1 MSATSARAP
10 LLALPGFLP
19 DAVGF
24 AGRFTAALLLAY
36 ATAFFIQLDSA
47 SSAGLCVA
55 IVTQPSAGMAMSKAL
70 YRVLG
75 TVVGGV
81 AGVAVVALWP
91 QDRAMLLVAFT
102 VWLGA
107 CTFVASLL
115 RDFRS
120 YGAVLSGYT
129 VGIVALG
136 GIDAPA
142 GALLT
147 ALNRVA
153 AILIGVVAVAVV
165 NGLSTSDRSFD
176 GLVAGLR
183 AQVTAVGALARGVL
197 AGGEVPDDAACIAIG
212 AKALGMTTEA
222 SYAAT
227 ELPDG
232 RARSAGA
239 RSSIA
244 AILGTLAA
252 SRALAFAHRNV
263 ETGDAAARDIFIAER
278 TNDLSRQRELAEI
291 GMRDLIVGGRA
302 HRKVR
307 LRRHYDLLT
316 AARTTLRTV
325 IAVGCG
331 AVFCIYAGWPGA
343 TGLLVQQ
350 AAFTALLGMAANPSA
365 AATSMA
371 LAIPI
376 PAVLAGVIG
385 YWVLPGVS
393 GFVPFALVVGAAGFV
408 LALMVRLPLLA
419 RIAPG
424 LLLYFTLL
432 LAPAN
437 TESFDLSGFFNNLVV
452 QAMAVLFMVLAFRL
466 LLPVS
471 RRQRFMR
478 LVIAVQHDLRRTL
491 TRGGT
496 MAQTEVQSLEVDR
509 LAQASAWLGRATPA
523 RLAVLH
529 RMYAFCELDIALL
542 RAHAGLRGAAPSD
555 AVTAARAS
563 LRRPRPDT
571 LAAAAATLAHVGDP
585 ALREAVSGLYGA
597 SILLRSQW
605 RALHAYGVLKAD
617 DVA

>member
-1 MSATSARAP
+1 MSATTAHAP
-10 LLALPGFLP
+10 LFTLPGFLP

-24 AGRFTAALLLAY
+24 ASRFTAALLLAY
-36 ATAFFIQLDSA
+36 AAAFFIQLDSA

-55 IVTQPSAGMAMSKAL
+55 IVTQPSSGMAMSKAL

-75 TVVGGV
+75 TVVGGIV
-81 AGVAVVALWP
+81 GVVVVALFP

-102 VWLGA
+102 MWLGA

-136 GIDAPA
+136 GIDAPG

-153 AILIGVVAVAVV
+153 AILIGVVAVALV
-165 NGLSTSDRSFD
+165 NGLTTSDRSFD
-176 GLVAGLR
+176 SL
-183 AQVTAVGALARGVL
+183 VTALRTEVAAATAMARAVL
-197 AGGEVPDDAACIAIG
+197 AGGGVPDDAACVAIG
-212 AKALGMTTEA
+212 ATALGLTTQA

-232 RARSAGA
+232 PARGAGA
-239 RSSIA
+239 RSAIA

-252 SRALAFAHRNV
+252 SRALAFAHRHPELGDGSARAMFV
-263 ETGDAAARDIFIAER
+263 EER
-278 TNDLSRQRELAEI
+278 ASDLERQRELAEI
-291 GMRDLIVGGRA
+291 GMRGLIDGGRG
-302 HRKVR
+302 RGTVR
-307 LRRHYDLLT
+307 LRLHYDLLT

-325 IAVGCG
+325 VAVGCG
-331 AVFCIYAGWPGA
+331 AVFCVYAGWPGA

-365 AATSMA
+365 AATGMA
-371 LAIPI
+371 LAIPL

-385 YWVLPGVS
+385 YWILPGVS
-393 GFVPFALVVGAAGFV
+393 GFVPFALIVGAAGFV
-408 LALMVRLPLLA
+408 LALLVRLPLLA
-419 RIAPG
+419 RAAPG

-437 TESFDLSGFFNNLVV
+437 TESFDLSGYFNNVVV
-452 QAMAVLFMVLAFRL
+452 QIMAVLFMVLAFRL

-471 RRQRFMR
+471 RGQRFTR
-478 LVIAVQHDLRRTL
+478 LVLAVQHDLRRTL
-491 TRGGT
+491 RHGGI
-496 MAQTEVQSLEVDR
+496 MDQAAAQSLGCDR
-509 LAQASAWLGRATPA
+509 LTQASAWLGRQTPA

-529 RMYAFCELDIALL
+529 RMYAFCELDIALH
-542 RAHAGLRGAAPSD
+542 RAHAGLSRAAPSD
-555 AVTAARAS
+555 AVSAARAS
-563 LRRPRPDT
+563 LLRPRPDT
-571 LAAAAATLAHVGDP
+571 LAAAAANLAQVADP
-585 ALREAVSGLYGA
+585 ELREAVSGLYGA
-597 SILLRSQW
+597 AILLRSQW
-605 RALHAYGVLKAD
+605 RALHAYGVLKA
-617 DVA
+617 